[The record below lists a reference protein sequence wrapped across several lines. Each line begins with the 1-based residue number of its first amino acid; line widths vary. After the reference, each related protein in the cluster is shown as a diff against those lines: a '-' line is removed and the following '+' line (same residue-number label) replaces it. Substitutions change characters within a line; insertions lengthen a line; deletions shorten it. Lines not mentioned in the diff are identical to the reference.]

1 MSVCVCEPNKF
12 PDNPWLLLKHA
23 DECCAG
29 IWKVPKELSDLGCCG
44 WDGSKNSPDGGGK
57 KGGGGG
63 INGLGPRGGGS
74 AVGDGGG
81 EMFIVIIICWFLSVP

>member
-1 MSVCVCEPNKF
+1 M
-12 PDNPWLLLKHA
+12 KHA
-23 DECCAG
+23 DECCPG